1 MPATSKLRT
10 KLRAPRL
17 SALAVKMVPKPHFY
31 FKYFKI
37 DVFLAKY
44 NPYTQDTRIMESMPF
59 HELSDQDFLEL
70 FPKNYDLAY
79 DEDGEWVY
87 YNGEWF
93 PSDAY
98 DLE

>member
-1 MPATSKLRT
+1 
-10 KLRAPRL
+10 
-17 SALAVKMVPKPHFY
+17 
-31 FKYFKI
+31 
-37 DVFLAKY
+37 
-44 NPYTQDTRIMESMPF
+44 MESMPF

>member
-1 MPATSKLRT
+1 MRRRKKSYPY
-10 KLRAPRL
+10 RL
-17 SALAVKMVPKPHFY
+17 HPSNTFNACVLQRLQA
-31 FKYFKI
+31 
-37 DVFLAKY
+37 
-44 NPYTQDTRIMESMPF
+44 
-59 HELSDQDFLEL
+59 FLEL
-70 FPKNYDLAY
+70 FPKSGDLAY